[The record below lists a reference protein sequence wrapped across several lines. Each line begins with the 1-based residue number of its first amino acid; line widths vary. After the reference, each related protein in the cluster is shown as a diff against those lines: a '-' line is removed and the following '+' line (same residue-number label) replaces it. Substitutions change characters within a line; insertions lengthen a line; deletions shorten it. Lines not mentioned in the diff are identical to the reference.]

1 MYSIKKVSEL
11 LGIPAVTIRAW
22 ENRYQI
28 ITPNRSHG
36 GHRLY
41 SDSDIQ
47 ILKWLKTQTEE
58 NSMKIGEAVS
68 LLKQG
73 TLDGNSP
80 DALPSHNTRTY
91 DDFAGKLFGEL
102 VDLHT
107 AKSHETIDLA
117 FSIFHYEDV
126 FHRILVPVLI
136 RLGDEWEKGNISV
149 AQEHFSSQL
158 ITQRI
163 LQILRVLP
171 VDPQLP
177 RALALCPEG
186 EHHQIGLLI
195 FTLFLRK
202 KGWDVIYLGPNTPL
216 SRLISLIGMKN
227 ISVVAVSVTDPK
239 HVESMENWIRVCR
252 VEFPEL
258 KFVLGGEGFK
268 HCTAPISSYVQSSD
282 YESWERWYQS
292 AFPRRSALSFQT
304 DINQKNG
311 ADHRS

>member
-28 ITPNRSHG
+28 IAPSRSHG

-41 SDSDIQ
+41 SDTDIR
-47 ILKWLKTQTEE
+47 ILKWLKTQTDE
-58 NSMKIGEAVS
+58 NNMKISEAVS

-73 TLDGNSP
+73 APEWSTPEVLSASP
-80 DALPSHNTRTY
+80 SNKTY
-91 DDFAGKLFGEL
+91 EDFADRLFGQL

-136 RLGDEWEKGNISV
+136 RMGDEWEKGNISV

-163 LQILRVLP
+163 LQLLRVLP
-171 VDPQLP
+171 IDPRLP

-202 KGWDVIYLGPNTPL
+202 KGWDVIYLGSNTPL
-216 SRLISLIGMKN
+216 SRLISLIGMKH
-227 ISVVAVSVTDPK
+227 ISVVAVSVTDPQ
-239 HVESMENWIRVCR
+239 HVESIEHWIEACS

-268 HCTAPISSYVQSSD
+268 VSSTPLSAYVQSSD
-282 YESWERWYQS
+282 YEDWELWYQS
-292 AFPRRSALSFQT
+292 VL
-304 DINQKNG
+304 QK
-311 ADHRS
+311 R